1 MFTKEQLAQ
10 LQQLFDAN
18 NKRTEEQFRTLLRD
32 EVGPIHERLD
42 AQRDQINEVRTE
54 LSSRI
59 SGLENSVKDLAEI
72 LGDPVFTKLD
82 NHEARLERLET
93 EPLPKPS
100 KH

>member
-1 MFTKEQLAQ
+1 MF
-10 LQQLFDAN
+10 
-18 NKRTEEQFRTLLRD
+18 TEEQIAQLRELLKA

-42 AQRDQINEVRTE
+42 AQRDQIDEVRSE

-59 SGLENSVKDLAEI
+59 SGLEHSVKDLAEI

-82 NHEARLERLET
+82 NHEARLEALET
-93 EPLPKPS
+93 ELLHKPS